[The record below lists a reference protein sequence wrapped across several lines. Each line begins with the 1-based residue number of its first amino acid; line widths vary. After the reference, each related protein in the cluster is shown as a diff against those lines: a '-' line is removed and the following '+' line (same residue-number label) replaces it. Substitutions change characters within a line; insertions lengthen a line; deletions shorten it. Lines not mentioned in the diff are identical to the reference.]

1 MGWRPSGTAANVSC
15 GLSCGFAPRTACL
28 CEVVQQRRGGTG
40 PSGLLWLGQSWSVQI
55 PQWELEVWFQHSL
68 GEDSGHFH
76 RAVGFPEAL
85 PQPLLDFF
93 IRLGVY
99 VWQFLAFVAILSTP
113 PSPLPFP
120 SAMHRTRAHVIA
132 RAAPVVAP
140 HRCQERRHTA
150 LTGRSAH
157 CGTLHALS
165 SAAVIPQRRMVVTNY
180 GKETMAS

>member
-1 MGWRPSGTAANVSC
+1 MGRRLSGTAAKWDSGQV
-15 GLSCGFAPRTACL
+15 GRFAQRTACL

-85 PQPLLDFF
+85 PQPLLDLF

-120 SAMHRTRAHVIA
+120 SAMHRTRA
-132 RAAPVVAP
+132 R
-140 HRCQERRHTA
+140 
-150 LTGRSAH
+150 
-157 CGTLHALS
+157 
-165 SAAVIPQRRMVVTNY
+165 
-180 GKETMAS
+180 

>member
-1 MGWRPSGTAANVSC
+1 MPLRGCSAAQGWHRAAV
-15 GLSCGFAPRTACL
+15 
-28 CEVVQQRRGGTG
+28 
-40 PSGLLWLGQSWSVQI
+40 LLRLGQSWSVQI

-120 SAMHRTRAHVIA
+120 SAMHRTRA
-132 RAAPVVAP
+132 R
-140 HRCQERRHTA
+140 
-150 LTGRSAH
+150 
-157 CGTLHALS
+157 
-165 SAAVIPQRRMVVTNY
+165 
-180 GKETMAS
+180 